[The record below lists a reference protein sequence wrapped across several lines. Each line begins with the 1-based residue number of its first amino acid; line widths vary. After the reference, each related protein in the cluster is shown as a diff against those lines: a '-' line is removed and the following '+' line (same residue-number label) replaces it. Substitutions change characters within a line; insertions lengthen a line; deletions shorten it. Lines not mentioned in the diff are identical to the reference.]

1 MLASVPVSVMLET
14 VTPFAVPTFLSA
26 NVPVKGVLKFTASAF
41 KIPTKVALLNVAVVV
56 ASYTLLFALKL
67 VIDKLAGV
75 MFAVKLA
82 GVIRV

>member
-1 MLASVPVSVMLET
+1 LLAAVPVSVMLET

-26 NVPVKGVLKFTASAF
+26 NVPVKVLLKFTSSAF
-41 KIPTKVALLNVAVVV
+41 KIPANVALLNVAVVV

-75 MFAVKLA
+75 MFAVKLVGA
-82 GVIRV
+82 TRV